1 MVALLLILMENIF
14 KLTTR
19 GSVRDTSYTAFH
31 RDRDKQISGVW
42 EPSTWVDVVLPIA
55 RYAALVAHGVKDFST
70 STDMQALTCPLTIIL
85 CILGMEGSRR
95 ANLR

>member
-1 MVALLLILMENIF
+1 MVALFLILMKNMF

-31 RDRDKQISGVW
+31 RDRDKKISALW

-55 RYAALVAHGVKDFST
+55 RYAALVAKGVDV
-70 STDMQALTCPLTIIL
+70 D
-85 CILGMEGSRR
+85 
-95 ANLR
+95 